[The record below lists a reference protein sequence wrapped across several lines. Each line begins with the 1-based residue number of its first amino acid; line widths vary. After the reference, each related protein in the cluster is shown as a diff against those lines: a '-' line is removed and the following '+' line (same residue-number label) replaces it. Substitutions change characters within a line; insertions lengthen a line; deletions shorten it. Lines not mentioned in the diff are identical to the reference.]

1 MASETSADTLSP
13 ILRSHSD
20 AKNPTKSV
28 DLVGFFIVKGS
39 GHAEFR
45 FHKSHVVS
53 QSLDVSFVRGDET
66 VLNPV
71 QALVHAVEA
80 GLHSI
85 DSCIDARLNTGEG
98 VAHYPTNLGELL
110 FEVCM

>member
-1 MASETSADTLSP
+1 MASGASADTLSP

-45 FHKSHVVS
+45 LHKPHVVS
-53 QSLDVSFVRGDET
+53 ESFDVAFVSSDKT
-66 VLNPV
+66 ILYPV
-71 QALVHAVEA
+71 QTLVHTIEA
-80 GLHSI
+80 GLHAVDALL
-85 DSCIDARLNTGEG
+85 DSGES
-98 VAHYPTNLGELL
+98 VAHYSTHLGELL